1 MPGLLDLLAP
11 PACAICRAAGP
22 LLCATC
28 VESLPLL
35 DGPVCARCGAPAVRP
50 VGDCAACRGRRLGF
64 ESARAALRYD
74 DAAGRALVHGLKDG
88 GLRALAA
95 PAAGLMALVIPRPDA
110 GMMTWVPP
118 DPIRQALRGYH
129 PPRLLAEELAGRW
142 GLPARPLLDGP
153 LWRRPQ
159 RGLSRAGRRRNVRTA
174 FTLRGRA
181 QGGVVLVDDVHTT
194 GATLSAAARTL
205 RAGGAGVVFAVSLAR
220 ADDR

>member
-1 MPGLLDLLAP
+1 M
-11 PACAICRAAGP
+11 
-22 LLCATC
+22 
-28 VESLPLL
+28 ESLRLL
-35 DGPVCARCGAPAVRP
+35 DGPVCARCGAPAARP
-50 VGDCAACRGRRLGF
+50 VDDCAGCRGRRLGF
-64 ESARAALRYD
+64 VSARAALRYD
-74 DAAGRALVHGLKDG
+74 DETGRALVHGLKEG

-110 GMMTWVPP
+110 DVLTWVPA

-129 PPRLLAEELAGRW
+129 PPQLLAEELSRRW

-159 RGLSRAGRRRNVRTA
+159 RGLTRAARRRNVRSA
-174 FTLRGRA
+174 FAARRGAEGR
-181 QGGVVLVDDVHTT
+181 VVLVDDVHTT
-194 GATLSAAARTL
+194 GATLSAAARAL